1 MLSLSV
7 YKRAEKSESEENK
20 FLYFLFL
27 LKFSG
32 DKLELFGSL
41 DKIGPVKV
49 STREFLIIR
58 TGVHEHEFMSRLSH
72 PEPH

>member
-1 MLSLSV
+1 MKV
-7 YKRAEKSESEENK
+7 KKIN
-20 FLYFLFL
+20 FL

-32 DKLELFGSL
+32 DKLAMSENYLIPGSL
-41 DKIGPVKV
+41 GKIDPVKV

-58 TGVHEHEFMSRLSH
+58 TGVRKHESMSRLSH